1 LPADGIHGRLA
12 AERALLAKNDAQVC
26 TGASLTLA

>member
-12 AERALLAKNDAQVC
+12 ADRVLLLKNDAQVA
-26 TGASLTLA
+26 TGASLTFA